1 MNGRLAFRC
10 VRDDFFQFLRFSSVY
25 TPQRTSKE
33 GIGEGEVRAYKVIEN
48 TFVKLPFLGTA
59 LPELLVVV
67 VETFPVGAEFVEA
80 ALVYIFDPAGKV

>member
-1 MNGRLAFRC
+1 MT
-10 VRDDFFQFLRFSSVY
+10 FSSFFVSHQY
-25 TPQRTSKE
+25 IPPKGRVKR
-33 GIGEGEVRAYKVIEN
+33 GFEN